1 MFKNFL
7 LIASRNVARH
17 KVFTFIKYFYGFRM
31 NSALKNLTRTQKSI
45 AVGAI
50 LIALLTVSFQ
60 AYKVTEIN
68 PAKALKVE

>member
-1 MFKNFL
+1 
-7 LIASRNVARH
+7 
-17 KVFTFIKYFYGFRM
+17 M